1 MPKSRLILPKKLI
14 ADPAK
19 MARALTNGLNATAK
33 GVQTDFNVTAQT
45 WQHKPTF
52 AITSP
57 TPYQREISTDDT
69 IYAYVNEGTKPHEI
83 RPKRP
88 GGRLL
93 FTTPFRAK
101 TVPGQI
107 RSNQG
112 SKGTTPVVAQ
122 VVHHPGTTARDFDK
136 AIATKWDKQ
145 FGVIMQ
151 RSVDS
156 EV

>member
-57 TPYQREISTDDT
+57 TPYQREISTSDEVYT
-69 IYAYVNEGTKPHEI
+69 FVNDGTKAHDI
-83 RPKRP
+83 RPKQP

-101 TVPGQI
+101 TVPRQI

-112 SKGTTPVVAQ
+112 SKGTTPAVAQ
-122 VVHHPGTTARDFDK
+122 VVHHPGTTARDFDQV
-136 AIATKWDKQ
+136 IAQKWDKQ
-145 FGVIMQ
+145 FPTIMQ
-151 RSVDS
+151 RAVDS

>member
-1 MPKSRLILPKKLI
+1 MPKSRLIIPKKLI

-33 GVQTDFNVTAQT
+33 GVQTDFNVTVQT

-52 AITSP
+52 AISSP

-69 IYAYVNEGTKPHEI
+69 IYAFVNEGTKAHDI
-83 RPKRP
+83 RPKQP

-101 TVPGQI
+101 TVPRQI
-107 RSNQG
+107 RSNAG
-112 SKGTTPVVAQ
+112 SKGSTPVVAQ
-122 VVHHPGTTARDFDK
+122 VVHHPGTEARAFDVV
-136 AIATKWDKQ
+136 IAEKWDKQ
-145 FGVIMQ
+145 MPTIMQ
-151 RSVDS
+151 RSIDS